1 MDDLIQDYLHYLKVE
16 RGLSENTRQSYR
28 QDLQQFAAFLQC
40 QQVANFT
47 EDRFLILNYLQEQ
60 TDVHKAQSSI
70 TRSISTL
77 RKFYQYLARE
87 KQIKQNPMLQIDSP
101 KQGRHLP
108 AVLSTAEI
116 ERLLAAPDTSTALGL
131 RDRAILEVL
140 YATGLRVSELIHLKM
155 ADLHLSLGL
164 IQTLGKGNKERIIPI
179 GDVAVDWINQ
189 YLDRSRNQLTK
200 GRANPYLFVNFH
212 GNGLTRQGIWKNLK
226 AHVKTAGI
234 EKDVTPHTLR
244 HSFATVLLEN
254 GADLRIVQELLGH
267 SDISTTQIYT
277 HISKKH
283 LTEVYQRSHPR
294 D

>member
-1 MDDLIQDYLHYLKVE
+1 MQTLIEDYLHYLKIE
-16 RGLSENTRQSYR
+16 RGLSDNTRSSYR
-28 QDLQQFAAFLQC
+28 QDLFQFTAYLEQQQLTE
-40 QQVANFT
+40 FT
-47 EDRFLILNYLQEQ
+47 QDHFVIINYLQVQ
-60 TDVHKAQSSI
+60 TDAHKAQSSI

-77 RKFYQYLARE
+77 RKFYQYLLRK
-87 KQIKQNPMLQIDSP
+87 KQIEINPMLQIDSP

-108 AVLSTAEI
+108 AVLSSSEI
-116 ERLLAAPDTSTALGL
+116 ERLLQTPDTAKPLGL

-140 YATGLRVSELIHLKM
+140 YATGLRVSELIHLKL

-164 IQTLGKGNKERIIPI
+164 IQTIGKGNKERIIPI
-179 GDVAVDWINQ
+179 GDVAVDWVNQ
-189 YLDRSRNQLTK
+189 YLDRSRPKLTK
-200 GRANPYLFVNFH
+200 GQSNPYLFVNFH

-226 AHVKTAGI
+226 MYVKLAGI

>member
-1 MDDLIQDYLHYLKVE
+1 MDDLIQDYLHYLKIE

-28 QDLQQFAAFLQC
+28 QDLKQYQQFLESQKLTT
-40 QQVANFT
+40 FT
-47 EDRFLILNYLQEQ
+47 EDRFVVLNFLQAQ
-60 TDVHKAQSSI
+60 TAAHKAQSSI

-77 RKFYQYLARE
+77 RKFYQYLTRE
-87 KQIKQNPMLQIDSP
+87 GHIQKDPMLQIDSP

-108 AVLSTAEI
+108 AVLSSEEI
-116 ERLLAAPDTSTALGL
+116 ERLLKTPDTSTPLGL

-140 YATGLRVSELIHLKM
+140 YATGLRVSELVHLKLT
-155 ADLHLSLGL
+155 DLHLSLGL
-164 IQTLGKGNKERIIPI
+164 IQTLGKGDKERIIPI

-189 YLDRSRNQLTK
+189 YLERSRNQLTK
-200 GRANPYLFVNFH
+200 GKNSPYLFVNFH

-226 AHVKTAGI
+226 AIVQAAGI